1 MPKTNPLSMLMFMPT
16 HTCAT
21 CGKMIEYFGGWRD
34 AGENEQCVH
43 AAAPGKTMGKHK
55 PGKKLTKQEL
65 ANYFQKVSKR

>member
-1 MPKTNPLSMLMFMPT
+1 
-16 HTCAT
+16 
-21 CGKMIEYFGGWRD
+21 MIEYFGGWRD